1 MNIKPNIF
9 RLATKELSQDGFF
22 TWLLQWADND
32 HNQHDQQLN
41 ETAKDFVRLLLG
53 QTADYQINK
62 VEADRQW
69 NNIDIWAEIN
79 DEYFIAIEDKT
90 NTGEHSEQLERYK
103 QIATEHYKDKNH
115 KLVFVY
121 LKTGNESSATLKK
134 IVEKGYSTIDRKTVL
149 NVLNKRQVSNE
160 IFNDFKEY
168 LSAIENQTN
177 SFTKFENIT
186 SDWKAGEGFYIKL
199 QELIDDFTDWR
210 YVPNQMGGFLG
221 FWYHWTGTN
230 DIGEIYIQIENAF
243 EYGIKLVIK
252 IADWEPSTETL
263 YELLNEIKPFA
274 DKNKISIVK
283 PDKYRAGATSTLAI
297 IENAFIADSDGN
309 LDLDKFIETL
319 KKLERTLDEYCTVK
333 ETQQVTAPLRYGGEC
348 NTPHFLY
355 QRSSNLS

>member
-1 MNIKPNIF
+1 M
-9 RLATKELSQDGFF
+9 
-22 TWLLQWADND
+22 
-32 HNQHDQQLN
+32 
-41 ETAKDFVRLLLG
+41 
-53 QTADYQINK
+53 
-62 VEADRQW
+62 
-69 NNIDIWAEIN
+69 
-79 DEYFIAIEDKT
+79 
-90 NTGEHSEQLERYK
+90 ERYK

-115 KLVFVY
+115 KLIFVY

-149 NVLNKRQVSNE
+149 SVLNKRQVSNE

-177 SFTKFENIT
+177 SYAKFENIT
-186 SDWKAGEGFYIKL
+186 SDWKAGEGFYLKL
-199 QELIDDFTDWR
+199 QELIDDTTDWR

-283 PDKYRAGATSTLAI
+283 PDK
-297 IENAFIADSDGN
+297 
-309 LDLDKFIETL
+309 
-319 KKLERTLDEYCTVK
+319 
-333 ETQQVTAPLRYGGEC
+333 
-348 NTPHFLY
+348 
-355 QRSSNLS
+355 